1 MTGNIAFDCCCVH
14 QHMLLDPDA
23 LEAASL
29 VPVHLSHLC
38 PGNPFPLELLS
49 PNSRPQMVVFLFFHV
64 PVACVHYVAACLHVP
79 PNPPWSPSPSRIPA
93 GPEFP
98 LPMSPKIRPYMVVFL
113 HEGMLP
119 GMPPCPSLIPPSPKS
134 PACPLKV
141 DPKWL
146 FFPHKGMFR
155 SIWAQVSR
163 GSGRMKARYPPTW
176 VSLGPRCQNP
186 WQRTR
191 QKASRVDR
199 AWAPMETVEAWE
211 QVPLRSWQNL
221 LGRICFFVLTAIS
234 CNLQ

>member
-1 MTGNIAFDCCCVH
+1 MRWKRPRLCPCICLACARVTPFHSSYCPLTVDPKWLFSCFSMSLLPVCI
-14 QHMLLDPDA
+14 MLLH
-23 LEAASL
+23 ASMSLPIPHGPQAPPVSPL
-29 VPVHLSHLC
+29 VP
-38 PGNPFPLELLS
+38 NFPF
-49 PNSRPQMVVFLFFHV
+49 
-64 PVACVHYVAACLHVP
+64 
-79 PNPPWSPSPSRIPA
+79 
-93 GPEFP
+93 
-98 LPMSPKIRPYMVVFL
+98 PMSPKIRPYMVVFL

-119 GMPPCPSLIPPSPKS
+119 GMPPCPSLIPPGPKS

-155 SIWAQVSR
+155 FYLGASESFLWAQVT
-163 GSGRMKARYPPTW
+163 GRMKARYPPAW

-221 LGRICFFVLTAIS
+221 LGRIFFS
-234 CNLQ
+234 SS